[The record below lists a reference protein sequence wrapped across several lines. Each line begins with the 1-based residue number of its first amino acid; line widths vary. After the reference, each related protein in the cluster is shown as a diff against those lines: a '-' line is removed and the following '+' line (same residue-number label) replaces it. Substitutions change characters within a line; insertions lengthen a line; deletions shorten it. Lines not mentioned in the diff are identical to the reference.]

1 MTGAGSNEIDV
12 TVATFDRPE
21 IVTPADHTWTEDR
34 LHGLS
39 WPTIYHNTRE
49 PEGNDFVP
57 IRIRA
62 GDRSAKR
69 SETWGCVSV
78 VDSIGRTIWIVD
90 AHRDDGKH
98 FVVRTDEQLHAFVIT
113 FFAS

>member
-1 MTGAGSNEIDV
+1 
-12 TVATFDRPE
+12 
-21 IVTPADHTWTEDR
+21 
-34 LHGLS
+34 
-39 WPTIYHNTRE
+39 
-49 PEGNDFVP
+49 
-57 IRIRA
+57 
-62 GDRSAKR
+62 
-69 SETWGCVSV
+69 